1 MISVRSFHCPIS
13 EHRTDARSGILIYP
27 LPDADLFLRDRIAR
41 ELRKIGIQTSNF
53 TITDPTSV
61 LPWCKSAGIQPV
73 ETDSLAVF
81 WTYKTDP
88 ESCIEIIRSIVD
100 QHLESD
106 RNDQMD
112 FALAAIIGGN

>member
-13 EHRTDARSGILIYP
+13 EHRTDVRSGILIFP

-41 ELRKIGIQTSNF
+41 ELQKIGIQTSNF
-53 TITDPTSV
+53 AITDPTSV

-88 ESCIEIIRSIVD
+88 ESCIEIIRSIVN

-106 RNDQMD
+106 HDE
-112 FALAAIIGGN
+112 